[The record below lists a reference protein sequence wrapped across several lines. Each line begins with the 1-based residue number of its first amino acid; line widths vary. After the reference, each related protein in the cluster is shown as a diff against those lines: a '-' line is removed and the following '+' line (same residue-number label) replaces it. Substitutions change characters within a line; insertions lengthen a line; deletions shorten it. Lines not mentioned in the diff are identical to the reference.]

1 MEPLSHGI
9 GRTSS
14 EPSGPGSKPVIYGGL
29 PRMQDTVLKPLPT
42 TNLVALRSSSLAHV
56 AYDRHREILQVGF
69 RDGTVY
75 QYATVPIQTY
85 HDLLRADSKG
95 SYFNLHIR
103 SCHPHEA
110 LRPAPLDSLPV

>member
-1 MEPLSHGI
+1 
-9 GRTSS
+9 
-14 EPSGPGSKPVIYGGL
+14 
-29 PRMQDTVLKPLPT
+29 MQDTVLKPLPT

-56 AYDRHREILQVGF
+56 AYDRHREILHVEF
-69 RDGTVY
+69 RDGTAY

-103 SCHPHEA
+103 SCYPHEYFA
-110 LRPAPLDSLPV
+110 LPHPTRISPIRATPHIDAPSSAIDS